1 MKEFNESAYRNKKM
15 LVCYITMAVILF
27 AAYVL
32 EYVKGSRTLL
42 YTIVFT
48 ILDATPLLACFAVY
62 KKKPDSGAIRYIVAI
77 GFSIFYGYVLLTTTS
92 SIAFSYVILVMLVL
106 LIYSDPKLSLL
117 FGCIQVGMN
126 VVSVLLNI
134 LVHGRVEAGDIANY
148 EIQVILMILV
158 TIFSSMVSK
167 ALNKIEGLKL
177 ESIRKEE
184 EHVSRILDKVTESVQ
199 VLGTNLEG
207 IHEISKNMAK
217 EGQQESLSMEEI
229 TNGTADMAANIQNQ
243 LQKVET
249 INELGQESYTVVKNV
264 QDKFENTQQRVE
276 DGNRIMGDLERASND
291 SKEAGAEVDDS
302 MNKLSGRIKEAVE
315 LVALI
320 EGITSQTNLLAL
332 NASIEAA
339 RAGEAGR
346 GFAVVAEEIRTLAEQ
361 TAQSTESIRNI
372 FGELSEQAKIAS
384 VDVDKLMKVNEQQL
398 ELIGKTNVIF
408 ANIKND
414 IEDVGNSMDM
424 QLQYSEKI
432 SESNG
437 DITQGIEALSAF
449 SEELMANT
457 ESTKELN
464 NQVIQGT
471 DEIAGMLGDV
481 MKEVDGLRGL
491 VQ

>member
-15 LVCYITMAVILF
+15 LVCYIAMAVILF

-92 SIAFSYVILVMLVL
+92 DIAFSYVILVMLLL
-106 LIYSDPKLSLL
+106 LIYSDPKLSVL

-134 LVHGRVEAGDIANY
+134 LVHGRAEAGDIANY

-264 QDKFENTQQRVE
+264 QDKFENTQ
-276 DGNRIMGDLERASND
+276 L
-291 SKEAGAEVDDS
+291 
-302 MNKLSGRIKEAVE
+302 
-315 LVALI
+315 
-320 EGITSQTNLLAL
+320 
-332 NASIEAA
+332 
-339 RAGEAGR
+339 
-346 GFAVVAEEIRTLAEQ
+346 
-361 TAQSTESIRNI
+361 
-372 FGELSEQAKIAS
+372 
-384 VDVDKLMKVNEQQL
+384 
-398 ELIGKTNVIF
+398 
-408 ANIKND
+408 
-414 IEDVGNSMDM
+414 
-424 QLQYSEKI
+424 
-432 SESNG
+432 
-437 DITQGIEALSAF
+437 
-449 SEELMANT
+449 
-457 ESTKELN
+457 
-464 NQVIQGT
+464 
-471 DEIAGMLGDV
+471 
-481 MKEVDGLRGL
+481 
-491 VQ
+491 